1 MQQGGKPVFTTQTAG
16 GAVYTLNPGQV
27 GGKGQGTT
35 IVKLVSTA
43 QAGPGGKATTVVSPS
58 ATKTGQPTILG
69 ISSITQQGKTF
80 MKTIPVSSTMAK
92 TLTTQ
97 QVGGATTPGTTKQ
110 PTMITVTTK
119 IMSST
124 SGTPTKI
131 ITASMPKPQ
140 IVITTQAGAQGTI
153 VSGAVRGSVA
163 TAAKTGAPITIIRA
177 VTPQGAGQVGQGTT
191 KTIQI
196 ITKGDGKQ
204 QTSASI
210 LKALQNTPGLSG
222 ATSFTITT
230 TTNTAGVTTKLVTI
244 PISATRPG
252 GLFSVGTPTTA
263 ATTVAQVVA
272 NTAALNKPLVGQAQT
287 VASTSLVASAAT
299 SLVSSTQ
306 VTKPGQTVTR
316 VPILGA
322 AGAPVTKVV
331 QGKRHRIGQFIPLIN
346 FTQCVQVL
354 DSQDRLSPK

>member
-1 MQQGGKPVFTTQTAG
+1 MFTTQTAG
-16 GAVYTLNPGQV
+16 GTVYTLNPGQTA
-27 GGKGQGTT
+27 GKPGAGTT

-43 QAGPGGKATTVVSPS
+43 QTGPGGPRGATTVVSPS
-58 ATKTGQPTILG
+58 TKTGQPTILG

-92 TLTTQ
+92 TLTS
-97 QVGGATTPGTTKQ
+97 QVGGTPGSTKQ

-119 IMSST
+119 IVSST
-124 SGTPTKI
+124 TGTPTKI

-140 IVITTQAGAQGTI
+140 IVITTQPGASGTI

-177 VTPQGAGQVGQGTT
+177 VTPQGAGQLGQGTT

-204 QTSASI
+204 QTSANI

-252 GLFSVGTPTTA
+252 GLFNVGTPTTA

-272 NTAALNKPLVGQAQT
+272 NTAALNKPVVAPQQN
-287 VASTSLVASAAT
+287 VASTSLVSSAAT
-299 SLVSSTQ
+299 TPVSS
-306 VTKPGQTVTR
+306 VTKPGQIVTQAA
-316 VPILGA
+316 VMTPA
-322 AGAPVTKVV
+322 AGTQVT
-331 QGKRHRIGQFIPLIN
+331 QGELLFCIKMNDL
-346 FTQCVQVL
+346 
-354 DSQDRLSPK
+354 

>member
-1 MQQGGKPVFTTQTAG
+1 MG
-16 GAVYTLNPGQV
+16 
-27 GGKGQGTT
+27 
-35 IVKLVSTA
+35 S
-43 QAGPGGKATTVVSPS
+43 KATTVVTPS
-58 ATKTGQPTILG
+58 NRAGQPTILG

-92 TLTTQ
+92 TLSTQ
-97 QVGGATTPGTTKQ
+97 AVGAGGSKQ

-119 IMSST
+119 MMT
-124 SGTPTKI
+124 GTTGTPTKI

-177 VTPQGAGQVGQGTT
+177 VTPQGAGQLGGST

-252 GLFSVGTPTTA
+252 GLFSVSTPSTA
-263 ATTVAQVVA
+263 TSTTVAQVVA
-272 NTAALNKPLVGQAQT
+272 NTAALSRPLMT
-287 VASTSLVASAAT
+287 TTRPISAT
-299 SLVSSTQ
+299 SIVGSTGATPMISTQ
-306 VTKPGQTVTR
+306 VMKPGQMMVTQQGTV
-316 VPILGA
+316 VPGTVK
-322 AGAPVTKVV
+322 GRPSYK
-331 QGKRHRIGQFIPLIN
+331 
-346 FTQCVQVL
+346 
-354 DSQDRLSPK
+354 